1 MTPLRATTYAG
12 VASVLVTW
20 LASASGVSAPP
31 DPSPPQSRP
40 GVSATQ
46 ALADDVQAQTA
57 RLHGRLA
64 TAPAPRTPVR
74 NPFAFAARA
83 ERPAVDRSARAA
95 TIAIAPVPPP
105 EPPLQLVGVAEQE
118 TAGVTART
126 ALITA
131 DSDELFMLTV
141 GATLG
146 GRYRV
151 TAIGSDAVEL
161 SDLVTGGTRRLALR

>member
-31 DPSPPQSRP
+31 EPSPAQSRP
-40 GVSATQ
+40 SVSSTQ

-57 RLHGRLA
+57 RLRDRLA
-64 TAPAPRTPVR
+64 VAPAPRTPVR
-74 NPFAFAARA
+74 NPFAFAVRPQ
-83 ERPAVDRSARAA
+83 RPALDRPAPAA
-95 TIAIAPVPPP
+95 AIAAAPALPP
-105 EPPLQLVGVAEQE
+105 EPPLQLAGIAEQQ
-118 TAGVTART
+118 TAGVTVRT
-126 ALITA
+126 AMITA

-141 GATLG
+141 GGTLG

-151 TAIGSDAVEL
+151 TAISSDAVEL
-161 SDLVTGGTRRLALR
+161 SDLVTGGTRRLTLR